1 MRSAKKK
8 VSDINVDE
16 LKEILHDVIT
26 EDLESWRE
34 TFEIMANKRLMR
46 EIRQADDDWQSGKKG
61 IYKSWDEIKRV

>member
-8 VSDINVDE
+8 VSDITVDE

-61 IYKSWDEIKRV
+61 TYKSGDEIKRV